1 MEKCLKRVEMKE
13 RYHRKRLKKERGNFF
28 QKKDLEQLIPK
39 GIIVN
44 KFAQARD
51 KDSNSK

>member
-1 MEKCLKRVEMKE
+1 
-13 RYHRKRLKKERGNFF
+13 
-28 QKKDLEQLIPK
+28 LIPK

-51 KDSNSK
+51 KDSNSKWTKQTEKSNFCSIERIGR